1 MVLAGE
7 RAKASDLAAL
17 ESVAWTPFLP
27 TWTNLTVGAGGVG
40 TYSYCKIG
48 RLVVASYEFVL
59 GTGSAVG
66 TGPYVTLPV
75 PASSNQLIAAVSEY
89 RDSSAS
95 GVYWGVALQSG
106 SVMLMCRMSA
116 EARTAVT
123 ATTPFTW
130 ATGDSIRFTIT
141 YQSAS

>member
-7 RAKASDLAAL
+7 RAKASDLVAL
-17 ESVAWTPFLP
+17 ESVAWTSFTP
-27 TWTNLTVGAGGVG
+27 TWTNLTVGAGVG
-40 TYSYCKIG
+40 TYSYCKVG

-59 GTGSAVG
+59 GAGSAVG

-89 RDSSAS
+89 RDSAPA

-123 ATTPFTW
+123 ASSPFTW
-130 ATGDSIRFTIT
+130 ATGDSLRFTIT

>member
-1 MVLAGE
+1 MVLAGQ
-7 RAKASDLAAL
+7 RATASDLAAL
-17 ESVAWTPFLP
+17 ESVAWEAFTPS
-27 TWTNLTVGAGGVG
+27 WTNLTVGDGVG
-40 TYSYCKIG
+40 TYSYCKVG

-59 GTGSAVG
+59 GAGSAVG

-89 RDSSAS
+89 RDSAPA

-123 ATTPFTW
+123 ATSPFTW
-130 ATGDSIRFTIT
+130 ATGDSLRFTIT